1 MKLVKILAI
10 FLTVLMMA
18 IPLVSC
24 NKGGNGNDTSNETSA
39 ETVAD
44 VTLTVSIK
52 VKDLSGKAVYD
63 IASYTYSGKAPTIID
78 LIDDY
83 FYMESEKETVEI
95 DDAGGIRTI
104 ISIGSVNAGEVT
116 GTKAGSDETS
126 VLYTT
131 FWWYTLNGKDG
142 SKDLDEYIV
151 QNGDKIEFYLKK
163 VNTDTTTKK

>member
-1 MKLVKILAI
+1 MKLAKALAI
-10 FLTVLMMA
+10 FLAVLMMA
-18 IPLVSC
+18 LPLVSC
-24 NKGGNGNDTSNETSA
+24 DKGGNGNDTNNETSA

-63 IASYTYSGKAPTIID
+63 IASYTYSGKAPTLID
-78 LIDDY
+78 IIDDY
-83 FYMESEKETVEI
+83 FYMESETETVEI

-104 ISIGSVNAGEVT
+104 VSIGTVNAGEVT
-116 GTKAGSDETS
+116 GTKAGSEESS

-131 FWWYTLNGKDG
+131 YWWYTINGKDG

-163 VNTDTTTKK
+163 VTTDTTKK